1 MLHIVPVRESSDRI
15 DVLLLLGGA
24 KLENIIKPLQNGYD
38 RFKSYIR
45 DMELWDE
52 FNITEDDLKK
62 LENTVVIYDKN
73 LNKLLRTHR

>member
-1 MLHIVPVRESSDRI
+1 MLHIVPVRETSDRM

-38 RFKSYIR
+38 RFKSYIH

-62 LENTVVIYDKN
+62 LENTFVIYDKN
-73 LNKLLRTHR
+73 LNKLLKTRS